1 MSGMADPAIVAVRF
15 LTYSLAIL
23 LFGSAA
29 FAVYAPSSGARPRG
43 TRPWAALP
51 LLLALAAS
59 AYVLLLASEAG
70 GAAQWPGL
78 DLVLAIYTGTG
89 FGAALA
95 VTQAAGVVLAALCL
109 SASGLRW
116 PKLILSGVALAA
128 LAFVGHAADGA
139 GWLGVVRLAVLALHL
154 LAIGA
159 WIGALP
165 LLWRALAKAR
175 TDPIVLLARF
185 GAIGAVCVA
194 LVLATGIGAL
204 AFMLAGAHGR
214 LGATYTEALLLKLAF
229 VAGLLCLA
237 ALNRFRLTPMMTRD
251 PAKARTA
258 LQRSIVAEQVL
269 ALGALAAVA
278 LLGQLDPTM

>member
-1 MSGMADPAIVAVRF
+1 MADPAIVAVRF
-15 LTYSLAIL
+15 FTYGLAIL

-29 FAVYAPSSGARPRG
+29 FALYAPADGDRPSGAKLR
-43 TRPWAALP
+43 AAPP
-51 LLLALAAS
+51 LLLAVAAS
-59 AYVLLLASEAG
+59 VYVLLLAREAS
-70 GAAQWPGL
+70 GAPQWPGL
-78 DLVLAIYTGTG
+78 DLVVAIYAGTG

-95 VTQAAGVVLAALCL
+95 VTQASSVALALLSL
-109 SASGLRW
+109 SAGGLKW
-116 PKLILSGVALAA
+116 PRLILSGLALAA

-139 GWLGVVRLAVLALHL
+139 GWLGAVRLAVLTLHL

-175 TDPIVLLARF
+175 TDPVALLARF
-185 GAIGAVCVA
+185 GALGGVCVA
-194 LVLATGIGAL
+194 MVLATGVGAL
-204 AFMLAGAHGR
+204 AFMVVGAGGR
-214 LGATYTEALLLKLAF
+214 LGASYTQVLVLKLAF

-237 ALNRFRLTPMMTRD
+237 AVNRFRLTPMMTRD

-258 LQRSIVAEQVL
+258 LRRSIIAEQIL
-269 ALGALAAVA
+269 GLGALAAVA

>member
-1 MSGMADPAIVAVRF
+1 MADPAIVAVRF
-15 LTYSLAIL
+15 LTYGLAIL

-29 FAVYAPSSGARPRG
+29 FAVYTPSDGARPRG
-43 TRPWAALP
+43 TRLPAALP
-51 LLLALAAS
+51 LLLTLAAF
-59 AYVLLLASEAG
+59 AYVLLLARAAS

-78 DLVLAIYTGTG
+78 DLVVAIYTGTG

-95 VTQAAGVVLAALCL
+95 VTQAVGVALAAPFV
-109 SASGLRW
+109 SANGLRW
-116 PKLILSGVALAA
+116 PKLVISAVALAT
-128 LAFVGHAADGA
+128 LSFVGHAADGA

-175 TDPIVLLARF
+175 TDPILLLARF

-194 LVLATGIGAL
+194 LVLATGVGAL

-214 LGATYTEALLLKLAF
+214 LGATYTQALLLKLAF

-237 ALNRFRLTPMMTRD
+237 AVNRFRLTPLMARD
-251 PAKARTA
+251 PARARTA
-258 LQRSIVAEQVL
+258 LRRSIIAEQIL

-278 LLGQLDPTM
+278 LLGQLDPTV